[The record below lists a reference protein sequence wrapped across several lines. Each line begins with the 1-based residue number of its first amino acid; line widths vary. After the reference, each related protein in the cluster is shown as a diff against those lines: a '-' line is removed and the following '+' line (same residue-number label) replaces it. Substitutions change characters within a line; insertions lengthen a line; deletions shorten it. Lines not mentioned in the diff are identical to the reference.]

1 LIFADTIP
9 GYNHHR
15 DECHRHFDFNTL
27 APASGGQNTPLEFFQ
42 LARERRT
49 FRIAWPDALVRGPN
63 MLFLPAMN
71 TVSPSYAKVGG
82 VERVFGDRTL
92 KLARD
97 VLHFIAR
104 EGRISIDV
112 FKDSLS

>member
-1 LIFADTIP
+1 VARFI
-9 GYNHHR
+9 N
-15 DECHRHFDFNTL
+15 
-27 APASGGQNTPLEFFQ
+27 ASAAASQATRCLDHLTRQ
-42 LARERRT
+42 RVL
-49 FRIAWPDALVRGPN
+49 
-63 MLFLPAMN
+63 
-71 TVSPSYAKVGG
+71 PSYAKVGG
-82 VERVFGDRTL
+82 GVEQVFGDRTL